1 MSFSENILVAN
12 KYYVSAIEGL
22 NDDDVRLNKRN
33 FLSSK
38 RLRGFQ
44 RGKVGPKDDKDHVGG
59 NYAAAVNF
67 EMNLP
72 KLLPESSNLD
82 VGLFLDLGNVWG
94 VDYDKSIDESN
105 KIRSSAGLV
114 ANYSSP
120 IGPLSF
126 TFSQNLTKAATDE
139 TESFN
144 FNLGTTF

>member
-1 MSFSENILVAN
+1 
-12 KYYVSAIEGL
+12 
-22 NDDDVRLNKRN
+22 
-33 FLSSK
+33 
-38 RLRGFQ
+38 
-44 RGKVGPKDDKDHVGG
+44 
-59 NYAAAVNF
+59 
-67 EMNLP
+67 MNLL

-126 TFSQNLTKAATDE
+126 TFSQIYLKLPQMKQRVLILT
-139 TESFN
+139 
-144 FNLGTTF
+144 

>member
-1 MSFSENILVAN
+1 MFKSPLPITSTVFSENILVAN

-67 EMNLP
+67 EMSLP
-72 KLLPESSNLD
+72 KLLPDSTNLD
-82 VGLFLDLGNVWG
+82 VGLFLDLGNQTNHLQSKEIL
-94 VDYDKSIDESN
+94 YQ
-105 KIRSSAGLV
+105 L
-114 ANYSSP
+114 
-120 IGPLSF
+120 
-126 TFSQNLTKAATDE
+126 
-139 TESFN
+139 
-144 FNLGTTF
+144 